1 MKKLTLFLAAAL
13 LAASFAACGNSGA
26 SSSTAPE
33 PTAIPD
39 DILNAPAT
47 KPDPDME
54 IDPGFGV
61 DPEDSS
67 AALQPEPD
75 AELSGIVD
83 QIYAAHPVDL
93 MMVETT
99 AVDLTNAEWYP
110 YQTGLNEEQIT
121 KVDAAVTSE
130 PGVGSQAYC
139 MVLVRLKDKANGD
152 EIAEA
157 MLDGIDMHK
166 WVCVAADKASVATF
180 DDKVLFVMADS
191 ELVDVDALMTDAA
204 NALGVTFGYN
214 MSKESAEDYG
224 ELPDE
229 LLARGCWLIFYRS
242 FKNLHKKCACAQ
254 SKHRRILLA
263 KL

>member
-26 SSSTAPE
+26 SSSTVPE

-54 IDPGFGV
+54 IDPGFSV

-139 MVLVRLKDKANGD
+139 MVLVRLKDKADGD

-157 MLDGIDMHK
+157 MLDSIDMRK
-166 WVCVAADKASVATF
+166 WVCVEADKARVVSF
-180 DDKVLFVMADS
+180 DDKLLYVMADS
-191 ELVDVDALMTDAA
+191 ELVDVDSLADAA
-204 NALGVTFGYN
+204 AKAFHATFDVDDSLVN
-214 MSKESAEDYG
+214 EDES
-224 ELPDE
+224 ELPPE
-229 LLARGCWLIFYRS
+229 LLSAPAVAG
-242 FKNLHKKCACAQ
+242 
-254 SKHRRILLA
+254 
-263 KL
+263 

>member
-1 MKKLTLFLAAAL
+1 MGDGVRLVAEHQKISVGRDALIPPQRDIIKLYHLPTLRPTPRDDASIVPYKSLFL
-13 LAASFAACGNSGA
+13 FAAKFYL
-26 SSSTAPE
+26 SSPS
-33 PTAIPD
+33 IP
-39 DILNAPAT
+39 
-47 KPDPDME
+47 
-54 IDPGFGV
+54 
-61 DPEDSS
+61 
-67 AALQPEPD
+67 
-75 AELSGIVD
+75 ELSGIVD

-229 LLARGCWLIFYRS
+229 LLATPAVVG
-242 FKNLHKKCACAQ
+242 
-254 SKHRRILLA
+254 
-263 KL
+263 

>member
-61 DPEDSS
+61 APEDSS

-180 DDKVLFVMADS
+180 DDKALFVMADS

-229 LLARGCWLIFYRS
+229 LLATPAVVG
-242 FKNLHKKCACAQ
+242 
-254 SKHRRILLA
+254 
-263 KL
+263 

>member
-26 SSSTAPE
+26 SSSTASE

-99 AVDLTNAEWYP
+99 AVDLTNAEWP
-110 YQTGLNEEQIT
+110 
-121 KVDAAVTSE
+121 
-130 PGVGSQAYC
+130 
-139 MVLVRLKDKANGD
+139 
-152 EIAEA
+152 
-157 MLDGIDMHK
+157 
-166 WVCVAADKASVATF
+166 
-180 DDKVLFVMADS
+180 
-191 ELVDVDALMTDAA
+191 
-204 NALGVTFGYN
+204 
-214 MSKESAEDYG
+214 
-224 ELPDE
+224 
-229 LLARGCWLIFYRS
+229 
-242 FKNLHKKCACAQ
+242 
-254 SKHRRILLA
+254 
-263 KL
+263 